1 MVKFNVISRGVNIY
15 ANLQRI
21 FKRTDMQV
29 LHFFL
34 DKICKMLTYHMPFY
48 H

>member
-1 MVKFNVISRGVNIY
+1 
-15 ANLQRI
+15 
-21 FKRTDMQV
+21 MQV

-34 DKICKMLTYHMPFY
+34 DKTSKLLTYHMPFY